1 MTVMYFPRRYSDVIL
16 QRGSCRHEGAGR
28 REASLA
34 ATAKRRP
41 LRSCE
46 AGSIPFTVS
55 PHRAYTPPVTRSPA
69 PAATSPSTLSPR
81 DRSVIVLLLI
91 SAFVVILNETILSV
105 ALPPIMDD
113 LDLSET
119 TAQWLTTGFML
130 TMAVVIPITGFL
142 MGRFSTRQV
151 FAIAMTTFTAGT
163 LVCAVSPAFLPLLLG
178 RIVQASGTAI
188 MMPLLMTTVMNLVPP
203 SRHGQVM
210 GNISIVIS
218 VAPALGP
225 TLSGLILSFAPWRFL
240 FVLVLPIAVAAL
252 VIGLRRIENVSEA
265 DPKPAD
271 ALSVLLSAVGF
282 GPLVY
287 GLTGISGGG
296 HGGAA
301 EAPSG
306 PPVAAL
312 VALAVGVVAL
322 ALFVLRQLRLQR
334 QERALLDLRTFA
346 SRNFAVAVGLMVVM
360 MGSMF
365 GVVVLLPIFLQRV
378 LELSTLSVGL
388 MMLPGGLAMGLL
400 APFVGRLFDRVGP
413 RPLLVPGLAAVVVGI
428 GIMSRVPEQAW
439 LIVVGHV
446 VMSLGLAFVFTPLMT
461 TAMGSLP
468 RRLYPHGSAIVGTV
482 QQVAGAAGA
491 ALMVSVMAR
500 VAAGTTAGGASELE
514 GISAGTS
521 AAFTI
526 SAVLGLVTVAIA
538 LFIRRNPAD
547 AGDRPVEA
555 GPAEPEETVGPT

>member
-1 MTVMYFPRRYSDVIL
+1 M
-16 QRGSCRHEGAGR
+16 
-28 REASLA
+28 
-34 ATAKRRP
+34 
-41 LRSCE
+41 
-46 AGSIPFTVS
+46 
-55 PHRAYTPPVTRSPA
+55 TRSSA
-69 PAATSPSTLSPR
+69 PAAPSSAVLSPR

-113 LDLSET
+113 LDLAET

-225 TLSGLILSFAPWRFL
+225 TLSGLILSLASWRFL

-334 QERALLDLRTFA
+334 RERALLDLRTFA

-500 VAAGTTAGGASELE
+500 VAAGTTAGGATELA

-526 SAVLGLVTVAIA
+526 SAVLGLVTVMIA

-547 AGDRPVEA
+547 AGDRPVDA
-555 GPAEPEETVGPT
+555 GPTEPEETVGPA

>member
-1 MTVMYFPRRYSDVIL
+1 MCLSRKYSSVVLDPESIERRTGGTARASGV
-16 QRGSCRHEGAGR
+16 AGR
-28 REASLA
+28 CDAPGILCPAR
-34 ATAKRRP
+34 TP
-41 LRSCE
+41 
-46 AGSIPFTVS
+46 
-55 PHRAYTPPVTRSPA
+55 RAYTPSVTRSSA
-69 PAATSPSTLSPR
+69 PAAPSSAALSPR

-113 LDLSET
+113 LDLAET

-334 QERALLDLRTFA
+334 RERALLDLRTFA

-500 VAAGTTAGGASELE
+500 VAAGTTAGGATELA

>member
-1 MTVMYFPRRYSDVIL
+1 M
-16 QRGSCRHEGAGR
+16 
-28 REASLA
+28 
-34 ATAKRRP
+34 
-41 LRSCE
+41 
-46 AGSIPFTVS
+46 
-55 PHRAYTPPVTRSPA
+55 TRSPA
-69 PAATSPSTLSPR
+69 PAAPPSAALSPR

-113 LDLSET
+113 LDLLET

-151 FAIAMTTFTAGT
+151 FAIAMSTFTAGT
-163 LVCAVSPAFLPLLLG
+163 LICAVSPAFLPPLLG

-188 MMPLLMTTVMNLVPP
+188 MMPPLMTTVMNLVPP

-240 FVLVLPIAVAAL
+240 FVLVPPIAVAAL
-252 VIGLRRIENVSEA
+252 AIGARRIENVSES

-271 ALSVLLSAVGF
+271 ALSVPLSAVGF

-296 HGGAA
+296 HGGG

-306 PPVAAL
+306 PPTTAL

-322 ALFVLRQLRLQR
+322 ALFVFAPAAARSAASGRS
-334 QERALLDLRTFA
+334 LDLRTFA

-365 GVVVLLPIFLQRV
+365 GVVVLPPIFLQRV

-388 MMLPGGLAMGLL
+388 MMLCRAVWRWVCWPRSSGGCSTASHR
-400 APFVGRLFDRVGP
+400 GRCWCRASP
-413 RPLLVPGLAAVVVGI
+413 RWWWASGSCPACR
-428 GIMSRVPEQAW
+428 SRR
-439 LIVVGHV
+439 G
-446 VMSLGLAFVFTPLMT
+446 
-461 TAMGSLP
+461 
-468 RRLYPHGSAIVGTV
+468 
-482 QQVAGAAGA
+482 
-491 ALMVSVMAR
+491 
-500 VAAGTTAGGASELE
+500 
-514 GISAGTS
+514 
-521 AAFTI
+521 
-526 SAVLGLVTVAIA
+526 
-538 LFIRRNPAD
+538 
-547 AGDRPVEA
+547 
-555 GPAEPEETVGPT
+555 

>member
-1 MTVMYFPRRYSDVIL
+1 
-16 QRGSCRHEGAGR
+16 
-28 REASLA
+28 
-34 ATAKRRP
+34 
-41 LRSCE
+41 
-46 AGSIPFTVS
+46 
-55 PHRAYTPPVTRSPA
+55 VTRSSA
-69 PAATSPSTLSPR
+69 PAAPSSAALSPR

-113 LDLSET
+113 LDLAET

-312 VALAVGVVAL
+312 VALAVGVAAL

-334 QERALLDLRTFA
+334 RERALLDLRTFA

-500 VAAGTTAGGASELE
+500 VAAGTTGGGATELA

-538 LFIRRNPAD
+538 LFIRRKPAD

-555 GPAEPEETVGPT
+555 GPAEPEETVGPA

>member
-1 MTVMYFPRRYSDVIL
+1 M
-16 QRGSCRHEGAGR
+16 
-28 REASLA
+28 
-34 ATAKRRP
+34 
-41 LRSCE
+41 
-46 AGSIPFTVS
+46 
-55 PHRAYTPPVTRSPA
+55 TRSPA
-69 PAATSPSTLSPR
+69 PAAPSSAALSPR

-113 LDLSET
+113 LDLAET

-142 MGRFSTRQV
+142 MGCFSTRQV

-163 LVCAVSPAFLPLLLG
+163 LICAVSPAFLPLLLG

-252 VIGLRRIENVSEA
+252 LIGLRRIENVSES

-296 HGGAA
+296 HGGG

-334 QERALLDLRTFA
+334 RERALLDLRTFA

-500 VAAGTTAGGASELE
+500 VAAGTTAGGASELA

-526 SAVLGLVTVAIA
+526 SAALGLLTVAIA
-538 LFIRRNPAD
+538 LFIRRNPSD
-547 AGDRPVEA
+547 AGDRPVDT
-555 GPAEPEETVGPT
+555 GPAETEETVAPA

>member
-1 MTVMYFPRRYSDVIL
+1 MHTHDD
-16 QRGSCRHEGAGR
+16 
-28 REASLA
+28 ASA
-34 ATAKRRP
+34 HT
-41 LRSCE
+41 
-46 AGSIPFTVS
+46 G
-55 PHRAYTPPVTRSPA
+55 SPA
-69 PAATSPSTLSPR
+69 PENTATIDSPVGSPGALTPAR
-81 DRSVIVLLLI
+81 PTASDAIDPRNRSVIILLLI

-113 LDLSET
+113 LDLAET

-130 TMAVVIPITGFL
+130 TMAVVIPTTGFL

-151 FAIAMTTFTAGT
+151 FGIAMTTFTVGT
-163 LVCAVSPAFLPLLLG
+163 LICAVSPAFLPLLLG

-203 SRHGQVM
+203 SKHGMVM

-225 TLSGLILSFAPWRFL
+225 TISGLILSFAPWRALFL
-240 FVLVLPIAVAAL
+240 LVLPFALIALAF
-252 VIGLRRIENVSEA
+252 GLRRIENVNEA
-265 DPKPAD
+265 TSQKVDV
-271 ALSVLLSAVGF
+271 LSVLLSGVGF
-282 GPLVY
+282 GTLVY

-296 HGGAA
+296 HGGSDAA
-301 EAPSG
+301 DAASGGAP
-306 PPVAAL
+306 AAAIVCL
-312 VALAVGVVAL
+312 VIGVISL
-322 ALFVLRQLRLQR
+322 ALFGWRQVLLQR
-334 QERALLDLRTFA
+334 AERALLDLRTFA
-346 SRNFAVAVGLMVVM
+346 TRNFSVAVALMVVM

-378 LELSTLSVGL
+378 LELSTLQVGL

-400 APFVGRLFDRVGP
+400 APFVGRLFDKVGP
-413 RPLLVPGLAAVVVGI
+413 RPLLVPGLVSVVIGI
-428 GIMSRVPEQAW
+428 GIMSRVPDQAW

-446 VMSLGLAFVFTPLMT
+446 IMSLGLAFVFTPLMT

-491 ALMVSVMAR
+491 ALMVSIMAR
-500 VAAGTTAGGASELE
+500 ISSGTVAAGGDHLE
-514 GISAGTS
+514 GISDGTS
-521 AAFTI
+521 VAFTI

-547 AGDRPVEA
+547 AGDAPVVAGDASSGPDDVAPEGGA
-555 GPAEPEETVGPT
+555 GPASGMTGPEDHDITDRSIVD

>member
-1 MTVMYFPRRYSDVIL
+1 MTRMYLSSTSLPP
-16 QRGSCRHEGAGR
+16 GPAAAG
-28 REASLA
+28 
-34 ATAKRRP
+34 
-41 LRSCE
+41 
-46 AGSIPFTVS
+46 IPFTVGPAPS
-55 PHRAYTPPVTRSPA
+55 YTPSVTRSPA
-69 PAATSPSTLSPR
+69 PAAPPAAALSPR

-151 FAIAMTTFTAGT
+151 FAIAMTTFATGT
-163 LVCAVSPAFLPLLLG
+163 LVCAVSPTFLPLLLG

-225 TLSGLILSFAPWRFL
+225 TLSGLILSLASWRFL
-240 FVLVLPIAVAAL
+240 FVLVLPIALLAL
-252 VIGLRRIENVSEA
+252 GIGLRRIQNVSEA

-271 ALSVLLSAVGF
+271 VLSVVLSAVGF

-301 EAPSG
+301 EAPAG
-306 PPVAAL
+306 PPLAAL
-312 VALAVGVVAL
+312 VALGVGAVAL
-322 ALFVLRQLRLQR
+322 ALFVWRQLVLQR
-334 QERALLDLRTFA
+334 RERALLDLRTFA
-346 SRNFAVAVGLMVVM
+346 SRNFSVAVGLMVVM

-413 RPLLVPGLAAVVVGI
+413 RPLLVPGLLAVVVGI
-428 GIMSRVPEQAW
+428 GIMSRVPEQSW

-468 RRLYPHGSAIVGTV
+468 RPLYPHGSAIVGTV

-500 VAAGTTAGGASELE
+500 IAAGTTTGGASELE

-521 AAFTI
+521 ASFTI
-526 SAVLGLVTVAIA
+526 SAALGLVTVVIA

-547 AGDRPVEA
+547 AGEQPVEA
-555 GPAEPEETVGPT
+555 GPTGSEDRVVPG

>member
-1 MTVMYFPRRYSDVIL
+1 M
-16 QRGSCRHEGAGR
+16 
-28 REASLA
+28 
-34 ATAKRRP
+34 
-41 LRSCE
+41 
-46 AGSIPFTVS
+46 
-55 PHRAYTPPVTRSPA
+55 TRSPA
-69 PAATSPSTLSPR
+69 PAAPPSAALSPR

-113 LDLSET
+113 LDLLET

-151 FAIAMTTFTAGT
+151 FAIAMSTFTAGT
-163 LVCAVSPAFLPLLLG
+163 LICAVSPAFLPLLLG

-252 VIGLRRIENVSEA
+252 AIGLRRIENVSES

-296 HGGAA
+296 HGGG

-306 PPVAAL
+306 PPTTAL

-334 QERALLDLRTFA
+334 RERALLDLRTFA

-400 APFVGRLFDRVGP
+400 APFVGRLFDRVAP

-500 VAAGTTAGGASELE
+500 VAADTTAGGASELE

-547 AGDRPVEA
+547 AGDRPVDA
-555 GPAEPEETVGPT
+555 GPTEPEETVAPA

>member
-1 MTVMYFPRRYSDVIL
+1 M
-16 QRGSCRHEGAGR
+16 
-28 REASLA
+28 
-34 ATAKRRP
+34 
-41 LRSCE
+41 
-46 AGSIPFTVS
+46 
-55 PHRAYTPPVTRSPA
+55 TRSPA
-69 PAATSPSTLSPR
+69 PAAPSSAALSPR
-81 DRSVIVLLLI
+81 DRSVIALLLI

-113 LDLSET
+113 LDLLET
-119 TAQWLTTGFML
+119 TAQWLTTAFML
-130 TMAVVIPITGFL
+130 TMAVIIPITGFL

-163 LVCAVSPAFLPLLLG
+163 LICAVSPAFLPLLLG

-188 MMPLLMTTVMNLVPP
+188 MVPLLMTTVMNLVPP

-312 VALAVGVVAL
+312 VALVVGVVAL

-334 QERALLDLRTFA
+334 RERALLDLRTFA

-413 RPLLVPGLAAVVVGI
+413 RPLLMPGLAAVVVGI

-500 VAAGTTAGGASELE
+500 VAAGTTAGGASELA

-526 SAVLGLVTVAIA
+526 SAALGLVTVAIA

-547 AGDRPVEA
+547 AGERPVDA
-555 GPAEPEETVGPT
+555 GPTEPEETVAPA